1 MLGAVCRPE
10 RQPLVIGVIERSA
23 AADGHQP
30 GIADTAQDHRSGYP
44 RRSVRPA
51 HAWTGEDA
59 SSRYHRAVTQ
69 RPPDASRH
77 GLRMDNVLIVVED
90 LDAAIVFFTELGME
104 LEGRAELEGEWV
116 DRVIGIDGARDEI
129 ATLRTPDGNSRLEL
143 TQFHTPAAVGPNPK
157 DLPVNALGY
166 RRIMFAVNDLDDT
179 LARLRAHGAELVR
192 DVVEYEGVYRLCF
205 IHGPSGIIIGLAQPL
220 TGDDDE

>member
-1 MLGAVCRPE
+1 M
-10 RQPLVIGVIERSA
+10 
-23 AADGHQP
+23 D
-30 GIADTAQDHRSGYP
+30 
-44 RRSVRPA
+44 
-51 HAWTGEDA
+51 GEDA

-205 IHGPSGIIIGLAQPL
+205 IHGPSGIIIGLAEPL
-220 TGDDDE
+220 TGEDR